1 VFNNKEDP
9 TTPSYLTSMTK
20 ALFKDGSAQ
29 NAVTFFVQ
37 GVEKMRDLKAKREDL
52 LVSLFDAAYAEE
64 TTP

>member
-1 VFNNKEDP
+1 
-9 TTPSYLTSMTK
+9 MTK

-37 GVEKMRDLKAKREDL
+37 GVEKMRELKAKREDL